1 MAGVDPRSASY
12 RLNAGWDLDT
22 ALDPSADVDNRKSIV
37 IQGIEYPTLSVAA
50 RKFEVNP
57 VTFMKRVRHEWTPEQ
72 AAGLAPSPELQGG
85 TPPISEEEYL
95 TRLGVV
101 HGDTLDFSQAKFG
114 KALEKV
120 KVLCNVDQRHPP
132 FWASANN
139 LLRGRSC
146 PVCKASS
153 GERKVFLWLERHG
166 FEFEREWRGHE
177 IEPRDGR
184 GVLRFDF
191 FLPSLRI
198 LIEYDGHQHF
208 EPVTFG
214 GMSKD
219 EAQKAH
225 ERTVE
230 NDRMKNEWASAN
242 GYDMIRIHFE
252 ESVGE
257 RLSKALL

>member
-1 MAGVDPRSASY
+1 M
-12 RLNAGWDLDT
+12 
-22 ALDPSADVDNRKSIV
+22 
-37 IQGIEYPTLSVAA
+37 Q
-50 RKFEVNP
+50 
-57 VTFMKRVRHEWTPEQ
+57 RVRHEWTPEQ
-72 AAGLAPSPELQGG
+72 AAGLEEAPEFKAG
-85 TPPISEEEYL
+85 TAPIPAAEYL
-95 TRLGVV
+95 KRLALV

-153 GERKVFLWLERHG
+153 GEREVFLWLELHG
-166 FEFEREWRGHE
+166 FEYEREWTGHD
-177 IEPRDGR
+177 IEPKNGR

-191 FLPSLRI
+191 HLPNLRT

-214 GMSKD
+214 GMTED
-219 EAQKAH
+219 EARTAH

-230 NDRMKNEWASAN
+230 NDRKKNEWASAN

-252 ESVGE
+252 ESVE
-257 RLSKALL
+257 EKLSKALL